1 MRGGALFALALA
13 AALLTALSA
22 PRLVAGLLIFDQEPV
37 LRLIQRG
44 APIPPERLIE
54 ARRAYEGAL
63 AWHGGAAERTA
74 LASIRLRLALALGTA
89 SPGGR
94 AVLESAREAL
104 REAIAGTPGDPYL
117 WVQLAEAELT
127 LNGPGAPFSAALM
140 RSIESGPFEPG
151 LAPLRAAMGLATWA
165 ELDEGA
171 RARIADQVRIAA
183 VLKPDRLRRAVTD
196 PLRERLVEE
205 ILEGRPELLARF
217 RGEGA
222 S

>member
-1 MRGGALFALALA
+1 MPIPATITVATTSTTPRLKRRISLARPRPPVRGGALFALALA
-13 AALLTALSA
+13 AALLITLSA

-44 APIPPERLIE
+44 APSPAERLIE

-104 REAIAGTPGDPYL
+104 REA
-117 WVQLAEAELT
+117 
-127 LNGPGAPFSAALM
+127 
-140 RSIESGPFEPG
+140 
-151 LAPLRAAMGLATWA
+151 
-165 ELDEGA
+165 
-171 RARIADQVRIAA
+171 
-183 VLKPDRLRRAVTD
+183 
-196 PLRERLVEE
+196 
-205 ILEGRPELLARF
+205 
-217 RGEGA
+217 
-222 S
+222 